1 MCVEVVLRPL
11 SLDMKARCSVGGEVC
26 YRVLRRAADR
36 RSVIR
41 GKRGSLSFA
50 TSYLTTGNRTRGPV
64 QREENHVQL
73 TKLCNLGKSHPHF
86 YT

>member
-1 MCVEVVLRPL
+1 MGYGEAVLCVVIEGQGV
-11 SLDMKARCSVGGEVC
+11 CVGRSTVEES
-26 YRVLRRAADR
+26 RAAYKKCCHR
-36 RSVIR
+36 QERP
-41 GKRGSLSFA
+41 LSFA